1 MSLHPCA
8 RCGVHVL
15 DTSCACP
22 SCGAKLRDC
31 GGGALHA
38 TAAALAMGLGLVA
51 CGDKDIQ
58 PAYGVPDSSAFID
71 EDGDGYNAESDD
83 CDDADAAVNP
93 GATETPDDGID
104 SNCDGEDNT

>member
-15 DTSCACP
+15 ATSCACP
-22 SCGAKLRDC
+22 SCGTKLRDC
-31 GGGALHA
+31 SGALTT
-38 TAAALAMGLGLVA
+38 TAAALAMGLSLVA

-58 PAYGVPDSSAFID
+58 PAYGVPESSVFID
-71 EDGDGYNAESDD
+71 EDGDGYNGEGED
-83 CDDADAAVNP
+83 CDDGDAAVNP